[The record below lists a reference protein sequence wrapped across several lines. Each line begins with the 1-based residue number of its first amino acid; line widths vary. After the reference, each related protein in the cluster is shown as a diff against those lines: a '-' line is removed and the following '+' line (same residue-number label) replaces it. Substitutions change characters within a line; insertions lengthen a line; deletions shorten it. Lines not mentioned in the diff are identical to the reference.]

1 MDDDIGRECNIGMVA
16 VIVRISGGECN
27 GGNVILITLKH
38 KREGNHF
45 QMNCPM
51 VVLCTKNTYN
61 L

>member
-38 KREGNHF
+38 ERGESFSDELPDGCV
-45 QMNCPM
+45 M
-51 VVLCTKNTYN
+51 Y
-61 L
+61 